1 VADGLRLSAFR
12 HFIDAD
18 NNRTDFMATVA
29 KPGERILVLD
39 GIRGLAIAMVLV
51 WHYFTV
57 PLSESAS
64 PVLRFL
70 SNITLQSWSGVDLF
84 FVLSGFLIGGILID
98 AKSSQHYFRTFYI
111 RRAFRIL
118 PIYVVACLAYFPVS
132 RWAVSG
138 FQGTMK
144 PAMPWYIYATF
155 TQNLWL
161 ASGRW
166 HVWLSPTWS
175 LAIEEQFYLTL
186 PLLIWLVPAKHL
198 WKVATTGV
206 IAVLEFR
213 SIAYLQFYP
222 HWSEVA
228 FYVLSPFRADGLL
241 LGVLAAIL
249 MRNPAR
255 LSFVRERRKAL
266 VLVGAFLAAAL
277 AWCTWKGWGVMSA
290 AMSTVGYTM
299 LGAFYLVLLLLTI
312 ASSGTLQRIFSYR
325 ALRWLGTIAYGLYLI
340 HVPALDLSFRLFE
353 HRGPRLAHAF
363 DLVPLTMALGG
374 SLLLAHLSWT
384 LFESRLVRYGH
395 RFVYVKREPSGSA

>member
-1 VADGLRLSAFR
+1 
-12 HFIDAD
+12 
-18 NNRTDFMATVA
+18 MATVA

-51 WHYFTV
+51 WHYITV
-57 PLSESAS
+57 PLSESS
-64 PVLRFL
+64 YPVLRFL
-70 SNITLQSWSGVDLF
+70 SHVTLQSWSGVDLF

-98 AKSSQHYFRTFYI
+98 AKGSEHYFRTFYI

-118 PIYVVACLAYFPVS
+118 PIYVVACVAYFPVS

-138 FQGTMK
+138 FLGTMK

-155 TQNLWL
+155 TQNFWL

-186 PLLIWLVPAKHL
+186 PLLIFLVQAKRL
-198 WKVATTGV
+198 WEVAAAGV
-206 IAVLEFR
+206 IAVLAFR
-213 SIAYLQFYP
+213 TIAYLQFYP
-222 HWSEVA
+222 AWSNVA

-249 MRNPAR
+249 VRSPGR
-255 LSFVRERRKAL
+255 LAFVRERRRAL
-266 VLVGAFLAAAL
+266 MLTGAAL
-277 AWCTWKGWGVMSA
+277 GAVLAFFTWKGWGVLSA
-290 AMSTVGYTM
+290 AMSTAGYPV
-299 LGAFYLVLLLLTI
+299 LAAFYLIFLLLTI
-312 ASSGTLQRIFSYR
+312 TSSGWLKRIFSWR

-340 HVPALDLSFRLFE
+340 HVPALDLAFRLFE
-353 HRGPRLAHAF
+353 HRSPRLVQAF
-363 DLVPLTMALGG
+363 DLVPLTIALGG
-374 SLLLAHLSWT
+374 SLLLACLSWT

-395 RFVYVKREPSGSA
+395 RFAYEEHKVSRLA

>member
-1 VADGLRLSAFR
+1 
-12 HFIDAD
+12 
-18 NNRTDFMATVA
+18 MASVA

-51 WHYFTV
+51 WHYITV
-57 PLSESAS
+57 PLSESSS

-70 SNITLQSWSGVDLF
+70 SHVTLQSWSGVDLF

-98 AKSSQHYFRTFYI
+98 AKGSEHYFRTFYI

-118 PIYVVACLAYFPVS
+118 PIYVVACVAYFPVS

-138 FQGTMK
+138 FPGTMK

-155 TQNLWL
+155 TQNFWL

-186 PLLIWLVPAKHL
+186 PLLIFLVPAKRL
-198 WKVATTGV
+198 WEVAAAGV
-206 IAVLEFR
+206 IAVLAFR
-213 SIAYLQFYP
+213 TIAYLQFYP
-222 HWSEVA
+222 AWSNVA

-249 MRNPAR
+249 VRNPGR
-255 LSFVRERRKAL
+255 LAFVRERRRAL
-266 VLVGAFLAAAL
+266 MLTGAAL
-277 AWCTWKGWGVMSA
+277 GAVLAFFTWKGWGVLSA
-290 AMSTVGYTM
+290 AMSTAGYTV
-299 LGAFYLVLLLLTI
+299 LAAFYLILLLLTI
-312 ASSGTLQRIFSYR
+312 TSSRWLKRIFSWR

-340 HVPALDLSFRLFE
+340 HVPALDLAFRLFE
-353 HRGPRLAHAF
+353 HRSPRLVQAF
-363 DLVPLTMALGG
+363 DLVPLTIALGG
-374 SLLLAHLSWT
+374 SLLLACLSWT

-395 RFVYVKREPSGSA
+395 RFAYEEHNVSRLA